1 MAKTIFDKVSGSL
14 EDERINPR
22 SEASRNWFLDKIN
35 FISQNISRDKL
46 MRQDPMT
53 PVATV
58 MPGMMY
64 MFYYDPKHSK
74 TLPYY
79 DSFPLVI
86 LIDMDSTGMTG
97 LNLHY
102 LPINLRQKLFYG
114 LLNRTTGAMDEK
126 SYMKITYDFLKSTRS
141 LKEYRPCYKKY
152 LTKQIRGSIAKV
164 PANEWET
171 AVHLPLALFRKENED
186 TVHRRSEEIIQRF

>member
-1 MAKTIFDKVSGSL
+1 MANVFDKVSNSL
-14 EDERINPR
+14 KDEKINPR
-22 SEASRNWFLDKIN
+22 SQESRSWFLDKID
-35 FISQNISRDKL
+35 FISRNISRDKL
-46 MRQDPMT
+46 IRQDPMSR
-53 PVATV
+53 VARV
-58 MPGMMY
+58 FPGMMY

-86 LIDMDSTGMTG
+86 LVDMDSTGMTG

-114 LLNRTTGAMDEK
+114 LLNRVAGADEK
-126 SYMKITYDFLKSTRS
+126 TYIKITYDFLKSTRS
-141 LKEYRPCYKKY
+141 LKEFKPCYKKY

-164 PANEWET
+164 PADEWET
-171 AVHLPLALFRKENED
+171 AVHLPLALFRKANEN
-186 TVHRRSEEIIQRF
+186 TVHHKSEQMIKRF

>member
-1 MAKTIFDKVSGSL
+1 MANVFDKVFERL
-14 EDERINPR
+14 KDEDINPR
-22 SEASRNWFLDKIN
+22 SEASRNWFLDKVD
-35 FISQNISRDKL
+35 FISKNISRDRL
-46 MRQDPMT
+46 IRQDPMS
-53 PVATV
+53 PVAKV

-102 LPINLRQKLFYG
+102 LPVHLRQKLFYG
-114 LLNRTTGAMDEK
+114 LLNRVSGVIDEK
-126 SYMKITYDFLKSTRS
+126 AYINITYDFLKNTRS

-152 LTKQIRGSIAKV
+152 LTGQIRGSIAKV

-171 AVHLPLALFRKENED
+171 AVHLPLALFRKQNED
-186 TVHRRSEEIIQRF
+186 TVHRRSEEMIQRF